1 MDIKEQKYIDIAK
14 KLLQKSKRCRYTV
27 ISNSMNPLI
36 NKGDKIVCVKC
47 DFEKLKKYTIIAF
60 KNDTLGNENLP
71 TIHRIINKVIEYELC
86 YQTKGDNSL
95 YSDIELVKKEQ
106 FIGIVEQIIKQN
118 ITIDL
123 NTKIGKTL
131 SMFAYFLFYI
141 KNIFRLLFVN
151 IKKFFIMVFQKENKI
166 EYNADMLILRQS
178 ILTKAKDWKSIVE
191 NGIKLVA
198 PFIDKN
204 KKVCD
209 LSFGGGYCEQSF
221 NFIRIGIEIEYKNL
235 GNKDKNDFD
244 VIICSRIINIVESP
258 QKRKEIYDSLKFFL
272 KQDGIVLLSYIN
284 EDNNF
289 FIKLK
294 RKIYKKI
301 LKKYDGPLSD
311 DLVYENKYFVMK
323 NICFKNIC
331 RELIGN
337 GFEIKKYIKAG
348 KTVSLLISQKIWL
361 F

>member
-1 MDIKEQKYIDIAK
+1 MDIKDRKYIDIAK
-14 KLLQKSKRCRYTV
+14 KLLQKSEREIYTV

-36 NKGDKIVCVKC
+36 NKGDKIICVKY
-47 DFEKLKKYTIIAF
+47 DFEKLKKYEIIAF
-60 KNDTLGNENLP
+60 KNDTFRNKNLP
-71 TIHRIINKVIEYELC
+71 TVHRIVGKIVENELC

-95 YSDIELVKKEQ
+95 YADMEFVKKEH
-106 FIGIVEQIIKQN
+106 FIGIVRQIIKHN

-131 SMFAYFLFYI
+131 SMCAYFLFYI

-151 IKKFFIMVFQKENKI
+151 VKKFFVMLFQKENKI
-166 EYNADMLILRQS
+166 EYSDDMLISRQS
-178 ILTKAKDWKSIVE
+178 MLIKSKDSQNIVKT
-191 NGIKLVA
+191 GIKLIA

-209 LSFGGGYCEQSF
+209 LSFGGGYCEESF
-221 NFIRIGIEIEYKNL
+221 NFIRMGIKIEYKNL

-244 VIICSRIINIVESP
+244 VIICSRVINVAENEE
-258 QKRKEIYDSLKFFL
+258 KRKEIYDSLKFFL
-272 KQDGIVLLSYIN
+272 KRNGTVLLSYIN

-311 DLVYENKYFVMK
+311 ELIYEKKYFVMK
-323 NICFKNIC
+323 NLPFKIIYN
-331 RELIGN
+331 ELIDN
-337 GFEIKKYIKAG
+337 GFEIKKYIKNS
-348 KTVSLLISQKIWL
+348 KVVTFLISKK
-361 F
+361 